1 MRSPHPGRLLAAALP
16 IGVLL
21 FSSPA
26 ADATVITITSTAESA
41 VRYFSAPNFVDVS
54 FAGAPS
60 GPFGPCPVF
69 CTIGLT
75 EGVQTSHATNTE
87 MWSLGPIPPTTLNE
101 THTLSYDLSIT
112 LGANTVTQTI
122 SHDMKVDF
130 HSYNDS
136 IFMNVL
142 GGPVSTFDF
151 GNAGKIDVWVDPYLF
166 AITQGHNGSGIQF
179 VTQMLLYDVGPT
191 VAAPVPA
198 TLALF
203 GFGLAG
209 LGLMRRKT
217 AR

>member
-1 MRSPHPGRLLAAALP
+1 MRSPRLGRLVAAALP

-21 FSSPA
+21 LSAPA
-26 ADATVITITSTAESA
+26 ADATVISFTSTAESA

-69 CTIGLT
+69 CTVGLT
-75 EGVQTSHATNTE
+75 EGVQTSHATNAE

-112 LGANTVTQTI
+112 LNGNTVTETI
-122 SHDMKVDF
+122 SHDMNVDF
-130 HSYNDS
+130 HSYNDA
-136 IFMNVL
+136 IFMDVL

-151 GNAGKIDVWVDPYLF
+151 GVDGQIDVWVSPYLF

-179 VTQMLLYDVGPT
+179 VTQMLLHDVGT
-191 VAAPVPA
+191 AAVAEPA
-198 TLALF
+198 TLALL
-203 GFGLAG
+203 GFALTGLVLA
-209 LGLMRRKT
+209 RR
-217 AR
+217 RR